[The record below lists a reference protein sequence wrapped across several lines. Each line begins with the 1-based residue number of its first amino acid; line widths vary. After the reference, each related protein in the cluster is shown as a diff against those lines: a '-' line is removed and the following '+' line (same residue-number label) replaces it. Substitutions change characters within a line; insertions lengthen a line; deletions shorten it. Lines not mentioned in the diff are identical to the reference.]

1 MTVLKVYFFA
11 PAAGKNLEFYACLE
25 ASCDFCPPQ
34 ARKFTAPLG
43 FERGKR
49 HTLKRYTKLYSSQ
62 MMFNLV
68 GPISVSQTST
78 RAVQYEN
85 FIS

>member
-1 MTVLKVYFFA
+1 MLILC
-11 PAAGKNLEFYACLE
+11 AAGANKSIFMGVYKGKCI
-25 ASCDFCPPQ
+25 DFCPPQ
-34 ARKFTAPLG
+34 ARKFTTPLG